1 MGAVATPRL
10 HMQTL
15 FSLNDEGLIVGT
27 REPGAVHGP
36 VFWIARGLEGCA
48 WAVRRDTPKRVRREL
63 EGLVEDEP
71 PAADFQA
78 PPIHARRYRSLIGG
92 EVTAGPAFHFPY
104 SLPEP
109 TGVVFANDVGRL
121 LPLFPDWRADEVDG
135 RTPIATVERDERAI
149 SVCCSARNSPLAA
162 EAGLETA
169 PAFRGHGLAA
179 RVTSAWALAV
189 RSSGRVPLYSTSWDN
204 VASLAVAHKLG
215 LTMYAGAWSLNDAT
229 SRQPISREVA

>member
-1 MGAVATPRL
+1 MGPIATPRL

-15 FSLNDEGLIVGT
+15 FRINDEGLIVGT
-27 REPGAVHGP
+27 REPDAVHGP
-36 VFWIARGLEGCA
+36 VFWIARGRDGCV
-48 WAVRRDTPKRVRREL
+48 WAVRRDTPKRVQHEL
-63 EGLVEDEP
+63 EKLAADEP

-78 PPIHARRYRSLIGG
+78 PPVHARRYRSLVGG
-92 EVTAGPAFHFPY
+92 EVAAGPAFHFPH

-109 TGVVFANDVGRL
+109 TGVVFATDVGRL
-121 LPLFPDWRADEVDG
+121 LPHFPDWRADEVVG

-149 SVCCSARNSPLAA
+149 SVCCSARKSPSAA

-204 VASLAVAHKLG
+204 VASLAVARKLE
-215 LTMYAGAWSLNDAT
+215 LTMYASAWSLNDAPT
-229 SRQPISREVA
+229 RQPVGREVV